1 MLLTNKVPG
10 INKGANLKM
19 NKGISRF
26 NPVDNLTEDQLNLLI
41 HNCNVY
47 GVSAVIKKKYV
58 DQLEKLES
66 AEQIINKQNK

>member
-1 MLLTNKVPG
+1 MENKKFNPH
-10 INKGANLKM
+10 KEY

-26 NPVDNLTEDQLNLLI
+26 NPIENLTEEQLNLLI

-66 AEQIINKQNK
+66 AEEVLNKQNK

>member
-1 MLLTNKVPG
+1 
-10 INKGANLKM
+10 M

-26 NPVDNLTEDQLNLLI
+26 NPIENLTEEQLNLLI

-66 AEQIINKQNK
+66 AEEVLNKQNK